1 MKKYIARNAETG
13 DKVFCK
19 YEMLNTGILRVE
31 YFLPKYG
38 YSVIW
43 DRKNNFC
50 RITGNRYS
58 ADGRKSIVTYLI
70 HPNYWSGFGFQGMHY
85 TSSIFYAMDECLKNN
100 INLHI

>member
-1 MKKYIARNAETG
+1 MKKFIARNRKTG

-43 DRKNNFC
+43 DRQHPFT
-50 RITGNRYS
+50 RIAGNRYS
-58 ADGRKSIVTYLI
+58 ADDRKSIVTYLI
-70 HPNYWSGFGFQGMHY
+70 HPTYYAGESFSSFAYSDIY
-85 TSSIFYAMDECLKNN
+85 TAMNKCLEHN
-100 INLHI
+100 IKLL